1 MKTSFSLVTL
11 LNGLF
16 LQFDV
21 TSGIKYILCDANIM
35 IYDVTVVALHKMDSG
50 PLSQRSAIAKVQGG
64 LDWIQTIFFF

>member
-21 TSGIKYILCDANIM
+21 TSGIKYILCDVNIM
-35 IYDVTVVALHKMDSG
+35 IYDVTVVALHKMY
-50 PLSQRSAIAKVQGG
+50 P
-64 LDWIQTIFFF
+64 